1 MKDDGTLIFQTLTEL
16 FSLSETNSC
25 LCIAAITKHC
35 CKYIMSVKCLKKKIK
50 MNKISPPQFK
60 RLACPVEIHEKV
72 SVVAR
77 CYYPHEEQGM

>member
-1 MKDDGTLIFQTLTEL
+1 
-16 FSLSETNSC
+16 
-25 LCIAAITKHC
+25 
-35 CKYIMSVKCLKKKIK
+35 MSVKCLKKKIK

-60 RLACPVEIHEKV
+60 RLACPVEKHEKV